1 MGDQFHTAYWDYYFF
16 DYVVFFGY
24 SSGPEQFQC
33 KLNVLIIDRSIYKMH
48 PVIIRSH
55 GTYIFK
61 CATISVT
68 FSVNKFHNILEIAK
82 TAQKAYIYIHIYLAA
97 PNVPTFLIYKNNVPA
112 FSVMEKSYVGA
123 MAGCRRGEKT
133 GASRSRRVCGT
144 IPHPSFHFV
153 SPLSFFLK
161 KGLIRLQTVFVIF

>member
-1 MGDQFHTAYWDYYFF
+1 VRTTVSVIIYACPMGDQFHTAYWDHYFF

-68 FSVNKFHNILEIAK
+68 FFVNKFI
-82 TAQKAYIYIHIYLAA
+82 
-97 PNVPTFLIYKNNVPA
+97 
-112 FSVMEKSYVGA
+112 
-123 MAGCRRGEKT
+123 
-133 GASRSRRVCGT
+133 
-144 IPHPSFHFV
+144 
-153 SPLSFFLK
+153 
-161 KGLIRLQTVFVIF
+161 IF